1 MISTITHTITES
13 VLASVCLF
21 IVVIIVTRKAAVFKN
36 SFFILFVATGIAD
49 LVSFPANLVLRLNR
63 ELGLGEE
70 FRKIILMCMI
80 LRSTTFVAHLIGNML
95 LTLNRYT
102 AVCLVLR
109 YHEIW
114 SGRKVAIAISFQ
126 YLLAIAPFAHLIR
139 AELIYARN
147 SDGTVTFE
155 GLDKSANMA
164 NRCIYIGVSVIHII
178 VCVSLYGKLLVER
191 HRITKRSGAVEHDH
205 REKGL
210 LLSAILIFIS
220 TAMSC
225 SQQLIKTFAIMTNNK
240 ELDAWAT
247 MQHFWINDVMV
258 SIPPFSLLLLCSSL
272 REEIVKLLY
281 RRRRRCRVLLVNAAP
296 ALRI

>member
-1 MISTITHTITES
+1 
-13 VLASVCLF
+13 
-21 IVVIIVTRKAAVFKN
+21 
-36 SFFILFVATGIAD
+36 
-49 LVSFPANLVLRLNR
+49 
-63 ELGLGEE
+63 
-70 FRKIILMCMI
+70 MCMI

-109 YHEIW
+109 YHE
-114 SGRKVAIAISFQ
+114 